1 MGWAQVQGWWR
12 LMRTRR
18 AHVLCRGSSV
28 GWLGL
33 ARRIADDMEA
43 EVAPRVE
50 GELVENLANQSAEA
64 ATLGRMARDADE
76 SVFAGA

>member
-1 MGWAQVQGWWR
+1 
-12 LMRTRR
+12 
-18 AHVLCRGSSV
+18 
-28 GWLGL
+28 
-33 ARRIADDMEA
+33 MEA